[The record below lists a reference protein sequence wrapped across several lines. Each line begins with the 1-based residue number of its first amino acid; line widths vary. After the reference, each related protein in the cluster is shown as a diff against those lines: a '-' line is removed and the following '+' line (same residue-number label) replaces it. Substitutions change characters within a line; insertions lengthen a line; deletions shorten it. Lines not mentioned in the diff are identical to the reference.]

1 MKNDLYKKPN
11 GDPIAKLGGLV
22 KGIKFAMMTT
32 VDPDG
37 SLNSRPM
44 ACQHTEFDGD
54 LWFFTQKTSGKILAL
69 MKDQHVN
76 LAYASP
82 SDQRYIS
89 ISGRAEIVEDPQKA
103 KEIWN
108 PSYKT
113 WFPKGLEDANL
124 VLIKVRVE
132 TADEWDSPSSLV
144 TQIVGFAKAVF
155 TGNVFPDSEHERL
168 NLH

>member
-11 GDPIAKLGGLV
+11 GDPIAKLGALV

-44 ACQHTEFDGD
+44 ACQKTEFDGD

-69 MKDQHVN
+69 MRDQHVN

-108 PSYKT
+108 PSYKN
-113 WFPKGLEDANL
+113 WFPKGLEDTNL

-132 TADEWDSPSSLV
+132 TADEWESPSSLV
-144 TQIVGFAKAVF
+144 AQLVGFAKAVF
-155 TGNVFPDSEHERL
+155 SGDTFPDNEHERL